1 MKRRSQ
7 KMRQNTGMATR
18 WRISCRICAISCGLG
33 GAQTVEVIKYEG
45 DNSTFIWKHPCEDFN
60 SLTQLIVHESQ
71 EAIFFM
77 NGQALDLFGARRYTL
92 ETQNIPKIGKFLH
105 RETGDTT
112 PFHCEV

>member
-1 MKRRSQ
+1 M
-7 KMRQNTGMATR
+7 
-18 WRISCRICAISCGLG
+18 
-33 GAQTVEVIKYEG
+33 AQTVEVIKYEG

-92 ETQNIPKIGKFLH
+92 ETQNITKIGKFLH